1 MGSLVEWRL
10 FMRFVNRFALAAV
23 GAGAAF
29 ATAAA
34 AAERVPVKFVMDWA
48 FEGAQAIWTVA
59 ADRGCFAQAGLD
71 VKIDRGFGSGDA
83 VSKVA
88 SGAYDIGVAD
98 FSTLVSYNG
107 THRGEKLIA
116 AFVVSDRSATSVVTL
131 KKNGIS
137 KPQDLVGKRLADA
150 QGEASRV
157 LFPAFAKANGI
168 DPGAVT
174 WVTVAPNL
182 RQTTLFHGQADAAAG
197 HLFTI
202 ITGLQALGVG
212 EADMVEF
219 PYADFGVS
227 AFGNSVIVKPEWAA
241 AHPDIMRSFIRCA
254 VAGIKGSIAN
264 PRYAIA
270 SLKKFNAMADDK
282 TESTALAFSTN
293 RAILSD
299 DVRKYGLSAMEPGRL
314 DRVLAQVADALQ
326 VPKPAAADVW
336 TAAYLPPR
344 DELMLPP

>member
-1 MGSLVEWRL
+1 
-10 FMRFVNRFALAAV
+10 MRFVRWFALAAL
-23 GAGAAF
+23 GASAAS

-34 AAERVPVKFVMDWA
+34 AGRVPIRFVMDWA
-48 FEGAQAIWTVA
+48 FEGAQSIWTVA
-59 ADRGCFAQAGLD
+59 ADSGCFGEAGLD

-98 FSTLVSYNG
+98 FNTLVSYNG
-107 THRGEKLIA
+107 THPNEKLIA
-116 AFVVSDRSATSVVTL
+116 TFVVSDRSATSVVTL
-131 KKNGIS
+131 NKNGIN
-137 KPQDLVGKRLADA
+137 KPLDLVGKRLVDA

-157 LFPAFAKANGI
+157 LFPAFAKANGF
-168 DPGAVT
+168 DPDAVT

-202 ITGLQALGVG
+202 ITGLEALGVE

-227 AFGNSVIVKPEWAA
+227 TFGNSIIVKPEWAV
-241 AHPDIMRSFIRCA
+241 AHSDVMRSFIRCA
-254 VAGIKGSIAN
+254 VAGIKGSIAD
-264 PRYAIA
+264 PKYAIS
-270 SLKKFNAMADDK
+270 SLKKFNPMADEK
-282 TESTALAFSTN
+282 TESTALGFSTTK
-293 RAILSD
+293 AILSD
-299 DVRKYGLSAMEPGRL
+299 DVRTYGLSAMEPRRL
-314 DRVLAQVADALQ
+314 DRVLSQVADALQ
-326 VPKPAAADVW
+326 IQRPGPADVW

-344 DELMLPP
+344 DQLMLPK

>member
-1 MGSLVEWRL
+1 MRL
-10 FMRFVNRFALAAV
+10 RHWLGLAAM
-23 GAGAAF
+23 GAGVAF
-29 ATAAA
+29 APAAG
-34 AAERVPVKFVMDWA
+34 AAERVPIKFVMDWA
-48 FEGAQAIWTVA
+48 FEGAQSIWTVA
-59 ADRGCFAQAGLD
+59 ADRGCFQQAGLD

-98 FSTLVSYNG
+98 FNTLVSYNG
-107 THRGEKLIA
+107 THPNEKLIA
-116 AFVVSDRSATSVVTL
+116 TFVVSDRSATSVVTL
-131 KKNGIS
+131 KKNNIRTP
-137 KPQDLVGKRLADA
+137 KDLIGKKLTDA

-168 DPGAVT
+168 DPGAIT
-174 WVTVAPNL
+174 WVTVTPNL

-202 ITGLQALGVG
+202 VTGLQALGVK
-212 EADMVEF
+212 EEDMVEF

-227 AFGNSVIVKPEWAA
+227 TFGSSIIVKPDWAA
-241 AHPDIMRSFIRCA
+241 AHPDVMRAFVKCA
-254 VAGIKGSIAN
+254 VAGIKGSITD
-264 PRYAIA
+264 PKYAIV
-270 SLKKFNAMADDK
+270 SLRKFNTMADEK
-282 TESTALAFSTN
+282 LESTALEFSTT

-314 DRVLAQVADALQ
+314 DRVLGQVADALQ
-326 VPKPAAADVW
+326 IPKPAPADVW

-344 DELMLPP
+344 EELMLPK